1 MSGRDDG
8 GALRAAVKGVAG
20 TALVFALFGAI
31 GFGPW
36 AGFGVAVGGALAT
49 ANLIFF
55 GRLIDAFLSQKGNA
69 APWAIL
75 GVLKLLGLFAA
86 AWIVLRT
93 GLFSALSFAVGY
105 AALPVGITVST
116 LFRKPPPDDAAPG
129 EPPPGADPPPPG
141 TEDSP
146 PDEDVV
152 NGRRR

>member
-1 MSGRDDG
+1 MSPRDDG
-8 GALRAAVKGVAG
+8 GAFRAAVKGVAG
-20 TALVFALFGAI
+20 SALLFALVGAV

-49 ANLIFF
+49 ANLLFF
-55 GRLIDAFLSQKGNA
+55 GKLIDAFLGQKGNA

-75 GVLKLLGLFAA
+75 GVLKLLGLFAV

-116 LFRKPPPDDAAPG
+116 LFRKPPGDDPSPPNDAVAPG
-129 EPPPGADPPPPG
+129 EGSEGPPPG
-141 TEDSP
+141 
-146 PDEDVV
+146 EDVV